1 MSERIGM
8 PHDHLLETKVLSVAL
23 HMAEHRQLL
32 VDELLPSDFYADGTR
47 QVFEAVAALHR
58 TAGESFD
65 LMTLSSA
72 GRGSP
77 VIGEFLAAAYELQ
90 LMPLEQYEGAL
101 QRLRQLAEARAL
113 ARACLDVGAQGLEST
128 SRSDPEEFLQR
139 ASERLTAALVGRRQK
154 LAGRR
159 IGEVLATAIEE
170 LVADRPVTPRI
181 VAPSG
186 IDPVDRA
193 LPWRGF
199 ASGELAIVLA
209 RPGIGKTSFALQVAR
224 NNAVAGL
231 HTVVFSYEMSEL
243 DVGLSVLSQD
253 ARVPVQALARKLSAE
268 TAAHL
273 VNRAGMLAEI
283 PLYIVDC
290 AGLPFEDLANICR
303 AMKRKGQLDLVAIDY
318 LQLMR
323 MRKRYQSRFEE
334 IGDIATALKLLSR
347 ELDVPFVV
355 LSQSN
360 RDSDKRGDKRPVMS
374 DIAQSGQI
382 ERDADRIIG
391 LHRESVYD
399 ASADKTSAEAV
410 FLKNRKGD
418 TGIVRMRF
426 DAPTTTFS
434 GEQSCS

>member
-1 MSERIGM
+1 MSERIGL
-8 PHDHLLETKVLSVAL
+8 PHDHHLERKVLNLAL
-23 HMAEHRQLL
+23 HFAEHRQLL

-47 QVFEAVAALHR
+47 AVFEGIARLHR
-58 TAGESFD
+58 DAGQNFD
-65 LMTLSSA
+65 LATLTSASS
-72 GRGSP
+72 GSEL
-77 VIGEFLAAAYELQ
+77 ILEFIAAAYELTM
-90 LMPLEQYEGAL
+90 LSLEEYEGAVE
-101 QRLRQLAEARAL
+101 RLRQLAEARTL
-113 ARACLDVGAQGLEST
+113 ARACLDVGAWGLESAAT
-128 SRSDPEEFLQR
+128 HDPNEFLQR
-139 ASERLTAALVGRRQK
+139 ASERLTAALAGRRQK
-154 LAGRR
+154 RAGRR
-159 IGEVLATAIEE
+159 LGEVLDLAIQEI
-170 LVADRPVTPRI
+170 VAERPVTPRI

-209 RPGIGKTSFALQVAR
+209 RPGIGKTSFALQIAR

-231 HTVVFSYEMSEL
+231 HTAVFSYEMSEL

-253 ARVPVQALARKLSAE
+253 ARIPVQAFARKLSAD
-268 TAAHL
+268 TATHL
-273 VNRAGMLAEI
+273 VNRAGMLSDI
-283 PLYIVDC
+283 PLYIFDC
-290 AGLPFEDLANICR
+290 AGLTLEDLANTCR

-391 LHRESVYD
+391 LHRECVYD
-399 ASADKTSAEAV
+399 ANADKTAAEAV

-434 GEQSCS
+434 GELS

>member
-1 MSERIGM
+1 MSERIGL
-8 PHDHLLETKVLSVAL
+8 PHDHHLERKVLNLAL
-23 HMAEHRQLL
+23 HFAEHRQLL

-47 QVFEAVAALHR
+47 AVFEGIARLHR
-58 TAGESFD
+58 DAGQNFD
-65 LMTLSSA
+65 LATLTSASS
-72 GRGSP
+72 GSEL
-77 VIGEFLAAAYELQ
+77 ILEFIAAAYELTM
-90 LMPLEQYEGAL
+90 LSLEEYEGAVE
-101 QRLRQLAEARAL
+101 RLRQLAEARTL
-113 ARACLDVGAQGLEST
+113 ARACLDVGACGLESAAT
-128 SRSDPEEFLQR
+128 HDPNEFLQR
-139 ASERLTAALVGRRQK
+139 ASERLTAALAGRRQK
-154 LAGRR
+154 RVGRR
-159 IGEVLATAIEE
+159 LGEVLDLAIQEI
-170 LVADRPVTPRI
+170 VAERPVTPRI

-209 RPGIGKTSFALQVAR
+209 RPGIGKTSFALQIAR

-231 HTVVFSYEMSEL
+231 HTAVFSYEMSEL

-253 ARVPVQALARKLSAE
+253 ARIPVQAFARKLSAD
-268 TAAHL
+268 TATHL
-273 VNRAGMLAEI
+273 VNRAGMLSDI
-283 PLYIVDC
+283 PLYIFDC
-290 AGLPFEDLANICR
+290 AGLTLEDLANTCR

-391 LHRESVYD
+391 LHRECVYD
-399 ASADKTSAEAV
+399 ANADKTAAEAV

-434 GEQSCS
+434 GELS

>member
-8 PHDHLLETKVLSVAL
+8 PHDHVLETKVLSVAL
-23 HMAEHRQLL
+23 HMTEHRQLL
-32 VDELLPSDFYADGTR
+32 VDELQPTDFYAEGTR
-47 QVFEAVAALHR
+47 QVFEATVLLHR

-65 LMTLSSA
+65 LLTLASA
-72 GRGSP
+72 GSGSTA
-77 VIGEFLAAAYELQ
+77 VSEFISAAYQLQ
-90 LMPLEQYEGAL
+90 LMPLEQYEGAIE
-101 QRLRQLAEARAL
+101 RLKLLAEARDL
-113 ARACLDVGAQGLEST
+113 ARACLEVGSAGLEST
-128 SRSDPEEFLQR
+128 SRANPDEFLQN
-139 ASERLTAALVGRRQK
+139 ASERLTAALAGRRQK
-154 LAGRR
+154 RVGRR
-159 IGEVLATAIEE
+159 LGEVLSVAIQEI
-170 LVADRPVTPRI
+170 VADRPVTPRI

-186 IDPVDRA
+186 IVPVDRA

-224 NNAVAGL
+224 GNAIAGL
-231 HTVVFSYEMSEL
+231 HTAVFSYEMSEL
-243 DVGLSVLSQD
+243 DVGMSVLSQD
-253 ARVPVQALARKLSAE
+253 ARVPVQSFARKLSPE
-268 TAAHL
+268 TATH
-273 VNRAGMLAEI
+273 VINRAGMLSEV
-283 PLYIVDC
+283 PLYIFDC
-290 AGLPFEDLANICR
+290 SGLTLEDLANTCR
-303 AMKRKGQLDLVAIDY
+303 AMKRKGQLDLVVVDY

-323 MRKRYQSRFEE
+323 TRKRYQSRFEE

-391 LHRESVYD
+391 LHRECVYD
-399 ASADKTSAEAV
+399 GTADKSAAEAV
-410 FLKNRKGD
+410 FLKNRKGS

-434 GEQSCS
+434 GEP

>member
-8 PHDHLLETKVLSVAL
+8 PHDHHLERKVLNLAL
-23 HMAEHRQLL
+23 HFDEHRQML

-47 QVFEAVAALHR
+47 TVFEAVVSLHKQ
-58 TAGESFD
+58 AGESFD
-65 LMTLSSA
+65 LMTLTSA

-77 VIGEFLAAAYELQ
+77 VVGEFIAAAYELTM
-90 LMPLEQYEGAL
+90 LTVEQYEGAL
-101 QRLRQLAEARAL
+101 ERLRQLAEARTL
-113 ARACLDVGAQGLEST
+113 ARACLDVGQWGLEAEAT
-128 SRSDPEEFLQR
+128 SDPGEYLQR
-139 ASERLTAALVGRRQK
+139 ASERLTAALAGRRQK
-154 LAGRR
+154 RVGRR
-159 IGEVLATAIEE
+159 LGEVLDVAIQE
-170 LVADRPVTPRI
+170 LVAERPVTPRI

-231 HTVVFSYEMSEL
+231 HTVLFSYEMTEL

-253 ARVPVQALARKLSAE
+253 ARVPVQSFARKLSPE
-268 TAAHL
+268 TVTH
-273 VNRAGMLAEI
+273 VINRAGMLSEVPFI
-283 PLYIVDC
+283 IRDC
-290 AGLPFEDLANICR
+290 AGLPLEDLTNECR
-303 AMKRKGQLDLVAIDY
+303 ALKRKGQLGLVLVDY

-323 MRKRYQSRFEE
+323 TRKRYQSRFEE

-391 LHRESVYD
+391 LHRECVYD
-399 ASADKTSAEAV
+399 GNADKSAAEAV
-410 FLKNRKGD
+410 FLKNRKGS

-434 GEQSCS
+434 GELS